1 MNHSSINK
9 LDKRLAQHRYLI
21 KAMFNDRVSDFYRKQ
36 KATFDALLV
45 VTHL

>member
-1 MNHSSINK
+1 MSD
-9 LDKRLAQHRYLI
+9 LAGVKRLAQHIYFINVL
-21 KAMFNDRVSDFYRKQ
+21 FDNRVSDFYRKQ